1 MVKSK
6 KIVIAKPI
14 VGEPKESDFKIIE
27 EELPPIKNGGAKCSA
42 FALRGPHT
50 GTSLSRACLNHFST
64 QLSTQVLVEAL
75 WLSVDHYQ
83 RAVASY
89 VMKPGDTMIGLAV
102 SRIVETRNPK
112 FSVGKLVVGSFG
124 WNTKSVVDVN
134 KPGDLKLPKPY
145 LLPDFKGLPESLGLG
160 LLGMPGKNN
169 EDRRRRRKRTMDEI
183 FWEDVDV
190 EEKRNESE
198 TEEHEEIADKEEMG
212 PKYKEVGDALKR
224 IKQGKA
230 PAYFGFLEI
239 CKPKPG
245 EVVVVSGAA
254 GAVGSI
260 VGQIA
265 KIKGCKV
272 IGFTGSDDK
281 AKWLV
286 EELGFDA
293 AYNYKTKDIAEALEE
308 AAPEGV
314 DCYFDNVGGSQS
326 IAVIQKMN
334 SFGRISVCGALS
346 YFNSSS
352 APEVNNTSM
361 KTPSIQLS
369 VLTNQL
375 KMEGFMVGRWNDQ
388 WLDGLKQLVQWT
400 TEGKL
405 KYHETVTEGFKN
417 TPKALI
423 QMLKGES
430 LGKAV
435 VKV

>member
-1 MVKSK
+1 
-6 KIVIAKPI
+6 
-14 VGEPKESDFKIIE
+14 
-27 EELPPIKNGGAKCSA
+27 
-42 FALRGPHT
+42 
-50 GTSLSRACLNHFST
+50 
-64 QLSTQVLVEAL
+64 
-75 WLSVDHYQ
+75 
-83 RAVASY
+83 
-89 VMKPGDTMIGLAV
+89 MKPGDTMIGLAV

-145 LLPDFKGLPESLGLG
+145 LLPDFKGLPESLAVG
-160 LLGMPGKNN
+160 LLGMPGNIVILRGRNGSKFQT
-169 EDRRRRRKRTMDEI
+169 KGTQRT
-183 FWEDVDV
+183 
-190 EEKRNESE
+190 
-198 TEEHEEIADKEEMG
+198 
-212 PKYKEVGDALKR
+212 
-224 IKQGKA
+224 
-230 PAYFGFLEI
+230 FGFLEI

-314 DCYFDNVGGSQS
+314 DCYFDNLANALVVLSSTAEDGD
-326 IAVIQKMN
+326 IEV
-334 SFGRISVCGALS
+334 RISVEILRQFFYQPLTIQLIYAMDQWLKTGSVRKRKLTETPNEVLCTSTDTDWTNNMTPQQVQDPL
-346 YFNSSS
+346 
-352 APEVNNTSM
+352 PEQEKLLELASDTTLKNLFDGGMVNLVSFWARRSDEY
-361 KTPSIQLS
+361 TPSIQLS

-400 TEGKL
+400 KEGKL
-405 KYHETVTEGFKN
+405 KYQETVTEGFEN

-423 QMLKGES
+423 QMLKGEI